1 MSKIVKEDSDTGRLH
16 IESPL
21 MGESLVSKE
30 FLKRTEAREYFRMQP
45 EINVLKIGGQSI
57 IDRGRTAVL
66 PILDVLIQAKE
77 TLRPPVRDNSVNRW
91 KKVVNRSL
99 QFTSK

>member
-1 MSKIVKEDSDTGRLH
+1 
-16 IESPL
+16 

-45 EINVLKIGGQSI
+45 EINVLKTDGQSI

-77 TLRPPVRDNSVNRW
+77 TLRPPVLGIISVNRW

-99 QFTSK
+99 PFTSKWNIYPVRIYIKEGHA

>member
-1 MSKIVKEDSDTGRLH
+1 MPKLIKEDSDKGRLQ

-45 EINVLKIGGQSI
+45 EINVIKIGGQSI
-57 IDRGRTAVL
+57 IDRGASAIL
-66 PILDVLIQAKE
+66 PILDVLVQAKDKYKIILMTGGGVLE
-77 TLRPPVRDNSVNRW
+77 QGASTVLA
-91 KKVVNRSL
+91 
-99 QFTSK
+99 